1 MDIIALPV
9 ANMLEMTMEVL
20 KTSNK
25 ILTIWSGISDLVP
38 TLSATAAQ
46 DIPAVMKSPEVAL
59 LSSCTA
65 LESLCSSSTVHLP

>member
-9 ANMLEMTMEVL
+9 ANMLEMAMKVL

-25 ILTIWSGISDLVP
+25 ILTIWSGIVP

>member
-1 MDIIALPV
+1 MDIIALSV
-9 ANMLEMTMEVL
+9 ANLLEMAMEVL

-25 ILTIWSGISDLVP
+25 ILTIWSGIAFVP